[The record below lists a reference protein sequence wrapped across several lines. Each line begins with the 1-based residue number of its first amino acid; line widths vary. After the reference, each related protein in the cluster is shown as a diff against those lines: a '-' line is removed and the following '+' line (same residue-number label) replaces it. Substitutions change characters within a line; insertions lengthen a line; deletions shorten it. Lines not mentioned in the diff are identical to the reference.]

1 MLNRLRR
8 RFDDAV
14 RRRVDARFD
23 ARFDARSEEH
33 FARLERVQQDYEARL
48 DGSKA
53 DFSFLRSEFD
63 RIAPQVAALE
73 QRFEWLRIQLGDSAR
88 DGAETLRQARLEH
101 ERARLRLEL
110 AAHYEERL
118 RRLEA
123 Q

>member
-14 RRRVDARFD
+14 YRRVDARFD
-23 ARFDARSEEH
+23 ERFNLRSEEL
-33 FARLERVQQDYEARL
+33 FARLEQAQKDYEARL

-73 QRFEWLRIQLGDSAR
+73 QRFEWVRLQLGDAAR
-88 DGAETLRQARLEH
+88 DDADALVQARLEH

-123 Q
+123 R